1 MRLVVAQAAAR
12 DLADIVR
19 YIKMDSPRAAERVRA
34 AILAAA
40 RGLTDFPGMG
50 RPGQL
55 DGTRELPVG
64 STPYVII
71 YQADMGA
78 VTIVAIF
85 HGARD
90 IAQAFRERGA

>member
-1 MRLVVAQAAAR
+1 MRLVIARAAAR

-19 YIKMDSPRAAERVRA
+19 YIRMDNPRGAERVRA

-55 DGTRELPVG
+55 PETRELPVG

-71 YQADMGA
+71 YQADGEA
-78 VTIVAIF
+78 VIVIAVF

-90 IAQAFRERGA
+90 IAQAFRERSR